1 MKKAAVATVLL
12 AGSVLLAGAVGS
24 SGSFGESVNAD
35 VRTDSETEEAAKK
48 DSAAGIDTSIP
59 VVPGSK
65 IAVVSKCV
73 SGEFWD
79 MVHKGMSAAVKDI
92 NTAYG
97 FKSDDQIKMTFEGPS
112 DELNVEEQVNT
123 LDAVIAEN
131 PAVLC
136 LSASDMDSCQAQIET
151 AMENDI
157 PVIVFDSN
165 VSEDQLVTA
174 FCGTDNERVGQI
186 AGEKMAEALNQQGKI
201 LIFSA
206 QGKTESNQKRV
217 DGFKS
222 AVAEYAG
229 MEVAAEIYA
238 DQVEDMTA
246 AMQEA
251 LAQYP
256 DAAGVFCT
264 NADMSDLY
272 LSLEQEETEFPIM
285 IGVDGTTKQQE
296 AVKSGKEYG
305 IVSQAPYEM
314 GYQTIL
320 SAIQTTDPAAEK
332 PDEKILLE
340 PAWIDSTNLESRE
353 YSNYIYK

>member
-12 AGSVLLAGAVGS
+12 AGSVLLAGAVGTRR
-24 SGSFGESVNAD
+24 FVESVNAD

-59 VVPGSK
+59 VVPGSR

-229 MEVAAEIYA
+229 MEVAARDLCGSGRGYDCRYA
-238 DQVEDMTA
+238 GSPCSVSRCSRS
-246 AMQEA
+246 
-251 LAQYP
+251 
-256 DAAGVFCT
+256 F
-264 NADMSDLY
+264 LY
-272 LSLEQEETEFPIM
+272 QCRY
-285 IGVDGTTKQQE
+285 
-296 AVKSGKEYG
+296 VKSLSFPGTG
-305 IVSQAPYEM
+305 GNRVSDYDW
-314 GYQTIL
+314 GRWNYQTAGGSEERKRIRNCFSGAL
-320 SAIQTTDPAAEK
+320 
-332 PDEKILLE
+332 
-340 PAWIDSTNLESRE
+340 
-353 YSNYIYK
+353 

>member
-1 MKKAAVATVLL
+1 MKKAAVAAVLL
-12 AGSVLLAGAVGS
+12 AGMALTVGVVGS
-24 SGSFGESVNAD
+24 SGSFEESVNAD
-35 VRTDSETEEAAKK
+35 VRTDNETEEAAEE

-59 VVPGSK
+59 VEPGSR

-73 SGEFWD
+73 AGEFWD

-97 FKSDDQIKMTFEGPS
+97 FKSDDQIKMTFEGPN

-165 VSEDQLVTA
+165 VSDDQLVTA
-174 FCGTDNERVGQI
+174 FCGTDNESVGQI
-186 AGEKMAEALNQQGKI
+186 AGEKMASALNQQGKL

-217 DGFKS
+217 SGFKS
-222 AVAEYAG
+222 AIAEYAD
-229 MEVAAEIYA
+229 MEIGTEIYA
-238 DQVEDMTA
+238 DQVEDMAA

-251 LAQYP
+251 LTEHP

-272 LSLEQEETEFPIM
+272 LSLDQGDAELPVM
-285 IGVDGTTKQQE
+285 IGVDATTTQQE
-296 AVKSGKEYG
+296 ALKSGKEYG
-305 IVSQAPYEM
+305 IVSQAPYDM

-320 SAIQTTDPAAEK
+320 SAAQAANSATETL
-332 PDEKILLE
+332 EEEILLE
-340 PAWIDSTNLESRE
+340 PAWIDSTNLEAPE